1 VVNRKN
7 ERERERERN
16 NKETVPWTLENFIVS
31 DSRGV

>member
-7 ERERERERN
+7 ERERERN
-16 NKETVPWTLENFIVS
+16 NTETVPWTLENFIVS